1 MVLMNLLKKNL
12 ETLPGFNFI
21 KNIDEDED
29 KEKYDFLGIL
39 DDNKYNKLLENI
51 LHTNIHKKTRKYK
64 NIKTK
69 TKKK

>member
-51 LHTNIHKKTRKYK
+51 LHTNINNKTRKHKNYK
-64 NIKTK
+64 IKTR
-69 TKKK
+69 KK

>member
-1 MVLMNLLKKNL
+1 MNLLKKNL